1 MLEDNNNNKRNS
13 LGKGLEAI
21 LGDKDFVLD
30 DLTASL
36 DLDNTNSV
44 QKISIDS
51 LTASPFQPRMDF
63 DEDALETLSLSIK
76 EKGILQPLLVRQK
89 MNGKYEIIAGERR
102 YRAALKA
109 GLKEVPVMIKEMSDK
124 EVLEVALIEN
134 IQRENLSPIEEAESL
149 NHLIKSF
156 SHTQESLSQV
166 IGKSRSYIANTLRL
180 LSLPQS
186 VQQMVRE
193 NILTAGHV
201 RPLIGLENAE
211 EIAEKIIKKGLN
223 VRQVEELVQQA
234 KDTTPK
240 IKKTKSQ
247 DITDIEKNIKQHLG
261 LKVKISTD
269 QKGGGKVVL
278 AYSDLSELDKIL
290 DILRK

>member
-89 MNGKYEIIAGERR
+89 INGKYEIIAGERR
-102 YRAALKA
+102 FRAALKA

-149 NHLIKSF
+149 NSLIKSF

-166 IGKSRSYIANTLRL
+166 IGKSRSYVANTLRL

-234 KDTTPK
+234 KDATPK

>member
-1 MLEDNNNNKRNS
+1 MLEDNNKRKN
-13 LGKGLEAI
+13 LGKGLEAL
-21 LGDKDFVLD
+21 LGDKDFLLD
-30 DLTASL
+30 DITASL

-44 QKISIDS
+44 QKISIEQ

-63 DEDALETLSLSIK
+63 DEEALETLSLSIK

-89 MNGKYEIIAGERR
+89 TNGKYEIIAGERR

-109 GLKEVPVMIKEMSDK
+109 GLREVPVMIKEMNDK

-134 IQRENLSPIEEAESL
+134 IQRENLSAIEEAESL

-186 VQQMVRE
+186 IQQMVRE

-201 RPLIGLENAE
+201 RPLIGMENAE
-211 EIAEKIIKKGLN
+211 EIAEKIVKKGLN
-223 VRQVEELVQQA
+223 VRQVEELVQQSKNA
-234 KDTTPK
+234 TPK
-240 IKKTKSQ
+240 VKKPQSQ
-247 DITDIEKNIKQHLG
+247 DITDIENNIKQRLG
-261 LKVKISTD
+261 LKVKISAN

>member
-13 LGKGLEAI
+13 LGKGLEAL

-51 LTASPFQPRMDF
+51 LSASPFQPRMDF

-102 YRAALKA
+102 FRAALKA
-109 GLKEVPVMIKEMSDK
+109 GLKEVPVMVKEMSDK

-166 IGKSRSYIANTLRL
+166 IGKSRSYVANTLRL

-234 KDTTPK
+234 KDATPK

>member
-1 MLEDNNNNKRNS
+1 MLEDNNNKKNN
-13 LGKGLEAI
+13 LGKGLEAL

-30 DLTASL
+30 DLTSAL
-36 DLDNTNSV
+36 DLDNNKSI
-44 QKISIDS
+44 QKVSIDL
-51 LTASPFQPRMDF
+51 LTASPFQPRMNF
-63 DEDALETLSLSIK
+63 DEEALETLSLSIK

-89 MNGKYEIIAGERR
+89 INGKYEIIAGERR

-109 GLKEVPVMIKEMSDK
+109 GLKEVPVMIKDMSDK

-134 IQRENLSPIEEAESL
+134 IQRENLSAIEEAESL
-149 NHLIKSF
+149 NNLIKSF

-201 RPLIGLENAE
+201 RPLIGMENAE

-223 VRQVEELVQQA
+223 VRQVEEFIQQI
-234 KDTTPK
+234 KNSTPK
-240 IKKTKSQ
+240 TKKTKSQ
-247 DITDIEKNIKQHLG
+247 DIVDIEKNIKQHLG
-261 LKVKISTD
+261 LKIKISAD

>member
-102 YRAALKA
+102 FRAALKA

-149 NHLIKSF
+149 NSLIKSF

-166 IGKSRSYIANTLRL
+166 IGKSRSYVANTLRL

-234 KDTTPK
+234 KDATPK

>member
-1 MLEDNNNNKRNS
+1 MLEDNNKRKN
-13 LGKGLEAI
+13 LGKGLEAL
-21 LGDKDFVLD
+21 LGDKDFLLD
-30 DLTASL
+30 DITASL

-44 QKISIDS
+44 QKISIEQ

-63 DEDALETLSLSIK
+63 DEEALETLSLSIK

-89 MNGKYEIIAGERR
+89 TNGKYEIIAGERR

-109 GLKEVPVMIKEMSDK
+109 GLREVPVMIKEMNDK

-134 IQRENLSPIEEAESL
+134 IQRENLSAIEEAESL

-186 VQQMVRE
+186 IQQMVRE

-201 RPLIGLENAE
+201 RPLIGMENAE
-211 EIAEKIIKKGLN
+211 EIAEKIVKKGLN
-223 VRQVEELVQQA
+223 VRQVEELVQQSKNA
-234 KDTTPK
+234 TPK
-240 IKKTKSQ
+240 VKKPQRQ
-247 DITDIEKNIKQHLG
+247 DITDIENNIKQRLG
-261 LKVKISTD
+261 LKVKISAN

>member
-1 MLEDNNNNKRNS
+1 MLEDNNNNKRYS